1 MRLLVPELVAAV
13 QGATPDGAQLAR
25 LNQLAQAL
33 PRILQLLPLAFP
45 NKQDVQ
51 QVACLS
57 EMLSALHKLA
67 GPLHL
72 AGFVSLIVLRFY

>member
-1 MRLLVPELVAAV
+1 MRLLVPELVNAV
-13 QGATPDGAQLAR
+13 QGAAPDATQLAR
-25 LNQLAQAL
+25 LQELAQAL

-51 QVACLS
+51 QIACLS

-72 AGFVSLIVLRFY
+72 AGYVSNIFDSS